1 MTKKI
6 KAVDITVASSPVL
19 DMNNMPKDTS
29 PSKNIEPINDIEDT
43 PAITTDQ
50 PATTDEPPKKD
61 IKVLELVKCDK
72 CNKKMTEKT
81 LKYAHLDKCPA
92 NKAKI
97 STKNAIAKKAIIT
110 EPATQQASP
119 MFQSPILLRQENIN
133 RKKESYKEVFKNAF

>member
-1 MTKKI
+1 MTKKV

-29 PSKNIEPINDIEDT
+29 PPKHIEPINDIEDT

-61 IKVLELVKCDK
+61 TKVLEIVKCDK
-72 CNKKMTEKT
+72 CNRKMTEKT

-92 NKAKI
+92 NKQNI
-97 STKNAIAKKAIIT
+97 NTKC
-110 EPATQQASP
+110 Q
-119 MFQSPILLRQENIN
+119 RQEN
-133 RKKESYKEVFKNAF
+133 YKN